1 MKAQKEAALQNLI
14 EQMYEMM
21 ANGEGDEPMEEGE
34 LSESIEDAGEEGPKS
49 EGSKMME
56 QMAMGEEDED
66 CEVDDEEKM
75 NFMKSKVDRP
85 KRKSITVMA
94 MKAKPVP
101 KMDVLKEMMS
111 QKPKAKGKK

>member
-14 EQMYEMM
+14 TQMYEMM
-21 ANGEGDEPMEEGE
+21 ANGDGDEPMEEGE
-34 LSESIEDAGEEGPKS
+34 LSESIEGAAESPKA

-56 QMAMGEEDED
+56 KMSMDEGED

-75 NFMKSKVDRP
+75 NFMKSKIDRP

-94 MKAKPVP
+94 MKAKPAP
-101 KMDVLKEMMS
+101 KMEALKEMMS

>member
-1 MKAQKEAALQNLI
+1 MKEQKMAMLQNLI
-14 EQMYEMM
+14 EQMYGLM
-21 ANGEGDEPMEEGE
+21 AKGEGDEPMKEDD
-34 LSESIEDAGEEGPKS
+34 LSEAVEDSAEGPTPDP
-49 EGSKMME
+49 ENMME
-56 QMAMGEEDED
+56 KMAMDDDE

-75 NFMKSKVDRP
+75 NFMKSKDTRP

-94 MKAKPVP
+94 VKAKPAP